1 LKDFNETI
9 VTERTVFV
17 HFYTDWCAYC
27 SSLNPVLEEVAQELH
42 RMSINITIGRIDV
55 THIDSDQ
62 LMAATE
68 SISIV
73 GYPTLLL
80 YRDGR
85 RITEYHGS
93 RTAKDMVDYLKLKAN
108 CNVHSI
114 RSFEEM
120 MPFISQFELGELYE
134 KGIFA
139 LVLGVFPNALHS
151 RSDSLSIMEGDGASS
166 TQASSDGDRARI
178 FLDVAANFEYALF
191 FLSQEA
197 SLLEYFNF
205 PDPWEDKVLV
215 FQEFNEDM
223 YKVLAVNASTSS
235 LDIIDF
241 LLIESLPVSIPFN
254 PDTQPILSY
263 LPIKSHALI
272 FCEQVECEND
282 QLAQLVDRL
291 SLGYKGKLVFVEV
304 GPEHYQLLS
313 FFQVKLTALP
323 QLIIANMTIPTG
335 MAKYSFSD
343 FLLFK
348 PSDATSKYREATS
361 GTVTALLFNL
371 SSSQSQ
377 IILSILVI

>member
-1 LKDFNETI
+1 MLSIQLKDFNETI

-62 LMAATE
+62 FMAATE
-68 SISIV
+68 
-73 GYPTLLL
+73 
-80 YRDGR
+80 
-85 RITEYHGS
+85 
-93 RTAKDMVDYLKLKAN
+93 
-108 CNVHSI
+108 
-114 RSFEEM
+114 
-120 MPFISQFELGELYE
+120 
-134 KGIFA
+134 
-139 LVLGVFPNALHS
+139 VLGVFPNALHS

-166 TQASSDGDRARI
+166 TQASTDGDRARI

-335 MAKYSFSD
+335 MAKFSFSD

-348 PSDATSKYREATS
+348 PSDATS
-361 GTVTALLFNL
+361 
-371 SSSQSQ
+371 
-377 IILSILVI
+377 

>member
-1 LKDFNETI
+1 MLSIQLKDFNETI
-9 VTERTVFV
+9 ATERTVFV

-42 RMSINITIGRIDV
+42 RLSINVTIGRIDV
-55 THIDSDQ
+55 TLIDSDQ

-85 RITEYHGS
+85 RVTEYHGS
-93 RTAKDMVDYLKLKAN
+93 RTAKDMVDYLKLKADRN
-108 CNVHSI
+108 NVQSI
-114 RSFEEM
+114 RSFDEM

-139 LVLGVFPNALHS
+139 LVLGVFPNALLHS
-151 RSDSLSIMEGDGASS
+151 SSDSLSIVEENGAVSIEESS
-166 TQASSDGDRARI
+166 SARI

-205 PDPWEDKVLV
+205 LDLGEDKVLV

-223 YKVLAVNASTSS
+223 YKVLAVDASTSS
-235 LDIIDF
+235 VDIIEF
-241 LLIESLPVSIPFN
+241 LLIESLPVSIPFS

-263 LPIKSHALI
+263 LPIRSHALI
-272 FCEQVECEND
+272 FCEHVECEDD

-304 GPEHYQLLS
+304 GPEHYQMLS
-313 FFQVKLTALP
+313 FFQVKPSALP
-323 QLIIANMTIPTG
+323 QLIIANMTVPTG

-343 FLLFK
+343 FLLSK
-348 PSDATSKYREATS
+348 PSDAASKYHEATS
-361 GTVTALLFNL
+361 GTVTPLLL
-371 SSSQSQ
+371 TLL
-377 IILSILVI
+377 IVI